1 MEQNKLENEFRNKLN
16 QREINPSEN
25 SWDRLDAM
33 LAVAEEKKPKRN
45 YSWIYIAASI
55 IGFAFLGTF
64 FFNQSKNNG
73 TIESNEVVIENNQKV
88 EPIQKEAN
96 SIIPSNS
103 QTESIAVISK
113 VKNAKKNLQSIKST
127 IINQNQ
133 LAQNSNSDSLTI
145 RLKNSQSIQKTEQL
159 ASSNSNNS
167 VDEMLASVQT
177 APKVAFSKTAVKV
190 NPNTLLSQVDG
201 ELELSFREKV
211 INKVNKNYQTVK
223 VALANR
229 NQE

>member
-33 LAVAEEKKPKRN
+33 LTVAEEKKPIRS

-55 IGFAFLGTF
+55 LGFAFLGTF
-64 FFNQSKNNG
+64 FFTQSDKNV
-73 TIESNEVVIENNQKV
+73 TVETNEVVIENNQNV
-88 EPIQKEAN
+88 EPKKEVLSIIPLDSKPESIAEMSELKKVNRNSRDSN
-96 SIIPSNS
+96 SII
-103 QTESIAVISK
+103 
-113 VKNAKKNLQSIKST
+113 
-127 IINQNQ
+127 QNQ
-133 LAQNSNSDSLTI
+133 VAQNSNSDIVIPMIEKEQT
-145 RLKNSQSIQKTEQL
+145 IQKTEQF
-159 ASSNSNNS
+159 ASSNISDNAI
-167 VDEMLASVQT
+167 DEMLAAVKTTSKT
-177 APKVAFSKTAVKV
+177 ANSKTAVTV
-190 NPNTLLSQVDG
+190 NPNALLSQVDG